1 MSYIKT
7 MTMIIFVVC
16 MLLSLYLNSLILQK
30 HVETTTFVET
40 VSASSVSAS
49 SESKPRQ
56 PYGGN
61 NIPVKKLRS
70 ALATNLNEPVL
81 SKDPSAHIT
90 TAPAAPAASTVTFP
104 MLPPFYPSLH
114 SNYSHLL
121 PLAVIGFPKT
131 GTSTMLR
138 WLPMHPELSFT
149 EREDCPSIYFAE
161 CAHNPKKAK
170 SCNSITLDNNV
181 NLLSAWEEGDEKV
194 R

>member
-1 MSYIKT
+1 
-7 MTMIIFVVC
+7 